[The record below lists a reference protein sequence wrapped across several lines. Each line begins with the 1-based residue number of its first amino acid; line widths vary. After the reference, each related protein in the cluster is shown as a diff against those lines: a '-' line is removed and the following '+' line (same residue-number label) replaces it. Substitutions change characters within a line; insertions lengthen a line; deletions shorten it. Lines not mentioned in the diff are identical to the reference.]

1 MGVPEE
7 IFNRRDYIL
16 NLTTTMK
23 QLSMFLLFLSAAAL
37 CSASTLRFKR
47 DALAGLATFKDY
59 KGRSYAYVNKR
70 VTFTEAEGLCNQLG
84 MDLVSISTIEEN
96 EFVNQLAPTYYIVTN
111 PYPWIGLKKNG
122 IDGQWAW
129 MNSSLLV
136 AYTNWHSSQPNGDGD
151 CAGISY
157 TPDGGTWYDGPCTES
172 RPFVCEKNLAD
183 LATFKDF
190 KGRSYA
196 YVNIR
201 VTFTE
206 AEGLCN
212 QLGMDLVS
220 ISTIEENEFVNQ
232 LAHDKNIVNIVN
244 NIEAYPWVGLKKDG
258 IDGQWA
264 WRNSSS
270 SSSSVAYTNWQV
282 HQPNGDGDCA

>member
-96 EFVNQLAPTYYIVTN
+96 EFINQLAHDNNIVDYWW
-111 PYPWIGLKKNG
+111 YPWIGLKKDG
-122 IDGQWAW
+122 IDDSQWAW
-129 MNSSLLV
+129 MNSSSSV
-136 AYTNWHSSQPNGDGD
+136 AYTNWHSSEPNGDGD
-151 CAGISY
+151 CARISY
-157 TPDGGTWYDGPCTES
+157 IPDGGTWFDGPCTES
-172 RPFVCEKNLAD
+172 RPFVCEKN
-183 LATFKDF
+183 
-190 KGRSYA
+190 
-196 YVNIR
+196 
-201 VTFTE
+201 
-206 AEGLCN
+206 
-212 QLGMDLVS
+212 
-220 ISTIEENEFVNQ
+220 
-232 LAHDKNIVNIVN
+232 
-244 NIEAYPWVGLKKDG
+244 
-258 IDGQWA
+258 
-264 WRNSSS
+264 
-270 SSSSVAYTNWQV
+270 
-282 HQPNGDGDCA
+282 

>member
-1 MGVPEE
+1 MG
-7 IFNRRDYIL
+7 
-16 NLTTTMK
+16 K
-23 QLSMFLLFLSAAAL
+23 QLSMFSLFLSAAAL
-37 CSASTLRFKR
+37 CSACRFGRTVQQIPVRFKK
-47 DALAGLATFKDY
+47 DALAG
-59 KGRSYAYVNKR
+59 
-70 VTFTEAEGLCNQLG
+70 
-84 MDLVSISTIEEN
+84 
-96 EFVNQLAPTYYIVTN
+96 
-111 PYPWIGLKKNG
+111 
-122 IDGQWAW
+122 
-129 MNSSLLV
+129 
-136 AYTNWHSSQPNGDGD
+136 
-151 CAGISY
+151 
-157 TPDGGTWYDGPCTES
+157 
-172 RPFVCEKNLAD
+172 

-196 YVNIR
+196 HVNQR

-270 SSSSVAYTNWQV
+270 SSSSSVAYTNWQV
-282 HQPNGDGDCA
+282 HQPNGDGDCARISYTPDGGTWYDGPCTESRPFVCEKN